1 MDGSGAGLGA
11 CPRPSVYNIE
21 IQDANMDMQEQRSA
35 VTMSWSFRKE
45 YIRSTRA
52 VQSDLMMTWFINM
65 VKC

>member
-1 MDGSGAGLGA
+1 
-11 CPRPSVYNIE
+11 
-21 IQDANMDMQEQRSA
+21 MDMQEQRSA